1 MSSRSEIPICA
12 EIPVEEKFATMEGRR
27 IRYLRAGS
35 GPPLL
40 LIHGLMGYSFSWRFN
55 IPAFA
60 QKRTVYAIDLLGAG
74 YSDRPGNLDCSLQA
88 TARRLL
94 HFLDELHI
102 SGFDLLGTSHGG
114 AVAIV
119 LAAVAGKRVRSLI
132 LADPVNPWSSHGRL
146 ITKILGSAAGS
157 ALTLRLGPYMAR
169 THNFF
174 LRRLYGDTRR
184 IAPGTLEGYS
194 AAIAVPGTFEYLAH
208 IMRCWRADLD
218 HLHEIFPAIR
228 QIPTLLIWGSLDRA
242 VFPESAEELRQKFDH
257 CGLVIFEGVGHLPY
271 EEVPDDFN
279 RVVLRFL
286 EQSGASS

>member
-1 MSSRSEIPICA
+1 MNSRSEIPISA
-12 EIPVEEKFATMEGRR
+12 EVPIEEKFATIEGRR

-60 QKRTVYAIDLLGAG
+60 QKRTVYAVDLLGAG

-88 TARRLL
+88 TAKRVLQ
-94 HFLDELHI
+94 FLDKLQI
-102 SGFDLLGTSHGG
+102 SVFDLLGTSHGG
-114 AVAIV
+114 AVAMA

-132 LADPVNPWSSHGRL
+132 LSDPVNPWSSHGRL

-157 ALTLRLGPYMAR
+157 ALTLRLGPHMAR

-174 LRRLYGDTRR
+174 LRRLYGNTHR

-208 IMRCWRADLD
+208 IMRCWHADLN
-218 HLHEIFPAIR
+218 HVHEIFPAIR
-228 QIPTLLIWGSLDRA
+228 HIPTLLIWGSVDLA
-242 VFPESAEELRQKFDH
+242 VFPESAQELRKKFDR
-257 CGLVIFEGVGHLPY
+257 CELVFFEGIGHLPY
-271 EEVPDDFN
+271 EEAPDDFN

-286 EQSGASS
+286 DSAAGS

>member
-1 MSSRSEIPICA
+1 MSSRSEIPISA
-12 EIPVEEKFATMEGRR
+12 EIPIEEKVATIEGRR

-55 IPAFA
+55 IPVFA

-74 YSDRPGNLDCSLQA
+74 YSDRPGNLDCSLHA

-94 HFLDELHI
+94 QLLDELQI
-102 SGFDLLGTSHGG
+102 SVFDLLGTSHGG
-114 AVAIV
+114 AVAMV
-119 LAAVAGKRVRSLI
+119 LAAGAGKRVRSLI
-132 LADPVNPWSSHGRL
+132 LSDPVNPWSSHGRL

-157 ALTLRLGPYMAR
+157 ALTLRLGPHMAR

-174 LRRLYGDTRR
+174 LRRLYGNTHR

-208 IMRCWRADLD
+208 IMRCWHADLD

-228 QIPTLLIWGSLDRA
+228 HIPTLLIWGGLDAA
-242 VFPESAEELRQKFDH
+242 VFPESARELRKKFDH
-257 CGLVIFEGVGHLPY
+257 CELVIFEGVGHLPY
-271 EEVPDDFN
+271 EEVPDEFN
-279 RVVLRFL
+279 RVVLHFL
-286 EQSGASS
+286 DSAARS